1 MNNYAIV
8 LGVDK
13 YKNAVDLPSCKN
25 DANLIE
31 GLLTATGKYEVLRIK
46 NNATKHQVIEAISSF
61 LPENSTNIGEILF
74 YFILVGMECRMK

>member
-61 LPENSTNIGEILF
+61 SPS
-74 YFILVGMECRMK
+74 FISSNKPFLERRNKVSVIAL